1 MHVLTDGYTP
11 AGDSGDDCVQPFLLE
26 SSGIRGRLLRLGPLL
41 ETILGRHQD
50 PPAVALIMG
59 EMLALTGAL
68 SSLLKFD
75 GVFTLQTKGDGPVS
89 MMVGDVT
96 TDGDLRGYAAFDAER
111 LPPALAEASVPQLL
125 GEGYLAF
132 TVDPGGDSDRYQGIV
147 ELQGDRLADCLQHYF
162 LQSEQVQSGI
172 LLAARQ
178 GPAGWR
184 ASALI
189 LQRLPEEAAAHGTGD
204 KEASDEDWRRAMIL
218 QASCTEAELLDP
230 ALPAYDLLY
239 RLFHEEGVRV
249 FKPRPLTAGCRCS
262 RTRLEQVLRT
272 LPQDEVMDLRED
284 GMVVVTCEFCR
295 AAYKFD
301 DSDLAK
307 IYAP

>member
-1 MHVLTDGYTP
+1 
-11 AGDSGDDCVQPFLLE
+11 
-26 SSGIRGRLLRLGPLL
+26 
-41 ETILGRHQD
+41 
-50 PPAVALIMG
+50 
-59 EMLALTGAL
+59 
-68 SSLLKFD
+68 
-75 GVFTLQTKGDGPVS
+75 
-89 MMVGDVT
+89 
-96 TDGDLRGYAAFDAER
+96 
-111 LPPALAEASVPQLL
+111 
-125 GEGYLAF
+125 
-132 TVDPGGDSDRYQGIV
+132 
-147 ELQGDRLADCLQHYF
+147 
-162 LQSEQVQSGI
+162 
-172 LLAARQ
+172 
-178 GPAGWR
+178 
-184 ASALI
+184 
-189 LQRLPEEAAAHGTGD
+189 
-204 KEASDEDWRRAMIL
+204 MIL